1 MDPFPSDPDESSFL
15 TRWER
20 RVLADIER
28 EFRESDAL
36 LDMALSDGVPPDPAV
51 APVDGSGRPGPHP
64 VGPPPVLPSVSC
76 IAALFFS
83 GETDVLTVD
92 T

>member
-36 LDMALSDGVPPDPAV
+36 LDMALSDGVLPIPPW
-51 APVDGSGRPGPHP
+51 
-64 VGPPPVLPSVSC
+64 L
-76 IAALFFS
+76 L
-83 GETDVLTVD
+83 
-92 T
+92 

>member
-36 LDMALSDGVPPDPAV
+36 LDMALSDGVLPIPPWLLWTDRTGLALIPL
-51 APVDGSGRPGPHP
+51 
-64 VGPPPVLPSVSC
+64 VLLLSF
-76 IAALFFS
+76 LR
-83 GETDVLTVD
+83 
-92 T
+92 